1 MSRLPRRLAHRE
13 EATLAEHLD
22 ELRERLFVVFGVL
35 AITTIA
41 AFAFHSRLLTW
52 LNRPLPAGHRHLAT
66 LGVAE
71 PFTVS
76 LTVSLYAAVVLASP
90 VILWQVWAF
99 FAPAFEPVAERTIL
113 ALAAFAAA
121 LGAVG
126 ISFGY
131 WIVLPRAMRWL
142 TNYDSTVFLHLIQAR
157 AYYSFVATV
166 LLGIVIVFQLPLMV
180 LGLVALG
187 VLSSRTLRQHRRI
200 GYFVVTVI
208 ALALPG
214 PDPVTTFLELLPM
227 WALFEGSIWVTVL
240 FERRHAATAS
250 PRRVAAPV
258 ATDGDR

>member
-1 MSRLPRRLAHRE
+1 MSRLPRRLGHRE
-13 EATLAEHLD
+13 EASLAEHLD
-22 ELRERLFVVFGVL
+22 ELRGRLFVVFGVL
-35 AITTIA
+35 AMTTVV
-41 AFAFHSRLLTW
+41 AFAFHTRLLLW
-52 LNRPLPAGHRHLAT
+52 LNRPLPAGHRHLVT

-76 LTVSLYAAVVLASP
+76 LTVSLYAGVVLASP

-99 FAPAFEPVAERTIL
+99 FAPAFERT
-113 ALAAFAAA
+113 AA

-131 WIVLPRAMRWL
+131 WIVLPRAMHWL

-187 VLSSRTLRQHRRI
+187 VLSSRTLRKHRRI
-200 GYFVVTVI
+200 GYFAVTVI

-214 PDPVTTFLELLPM
+214 PDPMTTFLELLPM
-227 WALFEGSIWVTVL
+227 WALFEASIWLAVL
-240 FERRHAATAS
+240 FERRRAGAAS
-250 PRRVAAPV
+250 FRRVPAPAA
-258 ATDGDR
+258 ADGDR

>member
-1 MSRLPRRLAHRE
+1 MSRLPRRLGHRE

-22 ELRERLFVVFGVL
+22 ELRGRLFVVFGAL
-35 AITTIA
+35 AITTIV

-76 LTVSLYAAVVLASP
+76 LTVSLYAGVVLASP

-99 FAPAFEPVAERTIL
+99 FAPAFQPAAERTIVG
-113 ALAAFAAA
+113 LAAFAAT
-121 LGAVG
+121 LGAAG
-126 ISFGY
+126 IAFGY
-131 WIVLPRAMRWL
+131 SIVLPRAMHWL

-187 VLSSRTLRQHRRI
+187 IVSSRTLREHRRI
-200 GYFVVTVI
+200 GYFSRHGHRSRASRSRSDDDVPRAAADVGAVRGLD
-208 ALALPG
+208 LAGG
-214 PDPVTTFLELLPM
+214 PLRTQAGGGRSF
-227 WALFEGSIWVTVL
+227 
-240 FERRHAATAS
+240 RRATA
-250 PRRVAAPV
+250 PAA
-258 ATDGDR
+258 AEGDG